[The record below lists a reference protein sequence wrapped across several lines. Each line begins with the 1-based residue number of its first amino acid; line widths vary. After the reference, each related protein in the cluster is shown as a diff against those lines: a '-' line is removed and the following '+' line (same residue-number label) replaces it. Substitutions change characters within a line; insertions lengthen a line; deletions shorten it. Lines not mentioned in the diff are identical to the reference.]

1 MSQTRAAFYCVADA
15 RYFLGAVGMLNSLR
29 LLGHR
34 EPAYVLDCG
43 LTPQQRE
50 LLAPHA
56 TLVPA
61 PSDAPPY
68 LLKTVA
74 PLRHPAEVT
83 VLIDTDMI
91 VTRPLTE
98 LIDTAAGGPG
108 GRVPQQHRPLLCGMG

>member
-1 MSQTRAAFYCVADA
+1 MATPNAAFYAVANS

-68 LLKTVA
+68 LLKTVMDGGHGGVSGRYETWKERA
-74 PLRHPAEVT
+74 YEMAWALDRLGV
-83 VLIDTDMI
+83 
-91 VTRPLTE
+91 
-98 LIDTAAGGPG
+98 AGG
-108 GRVPQQHRPLLCGMG
+108 R